1 MAGCEGSLPE
11 EGLGGLPEDGLFS
24 WGAAGGVVTIHGLDL
39 ALERVVEGVVVGV
52 RWQLLSSAAGGIV
65 CFHQLPVWIQ
75 RVCNRERRGGGGGGG
90 PVLVNGGLMVR
101 QKWDDATLGSYL

>member
-1 MAGCEGSLPE
+1 MAVRVAGCNGSLPE

-24 WGAAGGVVTIHGLDL
+24 WGAAGGVATVHGLDL
-39 ALERVVEGVVVGV
+39 ALERLVEGVVVGV

-75 RVCNRERRGGGGGGG
+75 RVCNRERWGGGACF
-90 PVLVNGGLMVR
+90 LSMVE
-101 QKWDDATLGSYL
+101 